1 MIDLVL
7 SVFTFS
13 GISRIL
19 FHEENNLSIRRICHL
34 TTQHKLAKMEPRQNC
49 AFVFS
54 EFMFLFCFDL
64 IVNFPLN
71 SMALRK
77 EEVCYCLFPSI
88 LFPKKSLYSETE
100 PEKKFFV
107 LSLFHGKQSQPQCQL
122 FFSKEEMK
130 YRGTTLLPFHN
141 EPCEGI
147 PIYLVICTFL
157 VPGLNLPANKSAFV
171 KYLSCL
177 FAFLLSF

>member
-1 MIDLVL
+1 
-7 SVFTFS
+7 
-13 GISRIL
+13 
-19 FHEENNLSIRRICHL
+19 
-34 TTQHKLAKMEPRQNC
+34 
-49 AFVFS
+49 
-54 EFMFLFCFDL
+54 
-64 IVNFPLN
+64 
-71 SMALRK
+71 MALRK